1 MQISDNIG
9 QLNNNISTDPDISI
23 LRSQRTG
30 DNIMSLKAGD
40 VFEGL
45 ILRLDGENVL
55 LSLSDGS
62 KIYAT
67 AEKGVT
73 LQEGASAFFQ
83 VRSALD
89 GKISISILNGNSE
102 NNPVFRD
109 ALFSADLPLN
119 DENID
124 LVDTLIRNNMP
135 IDSMSLR
142 SYSMILKNNPGL
154 TAGDLNAMK
163 GFGLDITPENA
174 RMYAMEKNSHETVTE
189 SFVSVFD
196 DVFDSLGSMS
206 DSDAGDLFF
215 NIYDALSSGSEDTDS
230 PATAA
235 DLTKDAFYADV
246 KGSSI
251 SKGMDKESSLIDET
265 NSPGPDIDLKSEKE
279 VKTFLENKAGLL
291 KSDDPK
297 LLLKDIIDGLRG
309 WNEKFGKLIKTK
321 SFSDLIKRV
330 IRQRYS
336 IEPGELKSKDSL
348 NEFYKKA
355 LLDSDTVSTVI
366 SKSMGEENRASSS
379 LKNIHDNVTF
389 MNRMN
394 DTMTYVM
401 IPLRLSDQY
410 AGGELLIYNNAKKK
424 SRINDGELT
433 AFLHFDMK
441 RLGPVDIYIR
451 LKNKSLLTN
460 MYIEDDISRNLL
472 ENHIEELKK
481 RFISLGYNPEI
492 SVKNKRP
499 EGIDRLITGEAEKKP
514 LIRYTFDAKA

>member
-83 VRSALD
+83 VRSASD

-230 PATAA
+230 HAAAA

-265 NSPGPDIDLKSEKE
+265 KSPRPDIDFKSEKE
-279 VKTFLENKAGLL
+279 VTIIVSNGL
-291 KSDDPK
+291 SP
-297 LLLKDIIDGLRG
+297 
-309 WNEKFGKLIKTK
+309 
-321 SFSDLIKRV
+321 FSP
-330 IRQRYS
+330 IR
-336 IEPGELKSKDSL
+336 
-348 NEFYKKA
+348 
-355 LLDSDTVSTVI
+355 
-366 SKSMGEENRASSS
+366 
-379 LKNIHDNVTF
+379 
-389 MNRMN
+389 
-394 DTMTYVM
+394 
-401 IPLRLSDQY
+401 
-410 AGGELLIYNNAKKK
+410 
-424 SRINDGELT
+424 
-433 AFLHFDMK
+433 
-441 RLGPVDIYIR
+441 
-451 LKNKSLLTN
+451 
-460 MYIEDDISRNLL
+460 
-472 ENHIEELKK
+472 
-481 RFISLGYNPEI
+481 
-492 SVKNKRP
+492 
-499 EGIDRLITGEAEKKP
+499 EKK
-514 LIRYTFDAKA
+514 LF